1 MKVKHF
7 NKRMKKKLL
16 FAVGLMLLVLS
27 VTVGRLCYLNV
38 AKGDEYGLL
47 VLSQQDRTSTVL
59 PYKRGDILDRNGN
72 ILATSTKVYNLIL
85 DPKVI
90 LSDNKYLDPTADAV
104 ASCFSMDKN
113 EIINKI
119 NENKDSRYVILQKK
133 LTFEQIEGF
142 QALQADTDN
151 NPYIQGVWFEDEY
164 VRNYPY
170 STLASAV
177 IGYTNSGNSGSWGL
191 EEYYND
197 TLNGVNG
204 RKYGFVNEDNTMET
218 IIKEADDGNSL
229 ISTIDMNIQSIVE
242 KKIQSWVEQYHPV
255 NVAAIVAE
263 PDSGEILAMAGSNN
277 IYDLNNPRDLSRYYT
292 PEQIEAMTDE
302 ETLNNLNQIWR
313 NYCISDTYE
322 PGSTMKP
329 FTAAAALEEGAVSR
343 EQTFVCDGVQMVG
356 GWPIHCHKRAGHG
369 TVNLQQCIMFS
380 CNDAMMQVA
389 QALGKQN
396 FCDYQSR
403 FGFGLKTGIDLPGEV
418 NAAGLLYTADNMS
431 DSSLATNS
439 FGQNFNTT
447 MIQMVAGFSALI
459 NGGEYYQPHLVKQVV
474 NADGDIVENKGK
486 NLIKQVLTEETSEFL
501 RTSLR
506 ETVISG
512 TAKSAAVTGYEV
524 AGKTGTAQINGKRDE
539 DVYIL
544 SFMGFAPY
552 NEPEVLCY
560 VLVDEPDVPDPSSS
574 SYASRLFSEIM
585 AEVLPY
591 MNIFPTVESE
601 IPQVP
606 AETTQAETPAA
617 DSQETSSQD
626 GDTNQQETT
635 SVNQETVN
643 ADDENYEGPL
653 YGESQ
658 AGAENMQQETTA
670 SGQQ

>member
-7 NKRMKKKLL
+7 NKKMKKKLL
-16 FAVGLMLLVLS
+16 FAVGLMLLVLA

-59 PYKRGDILDRNGN
+59 PFKRGDILDRNGN

-90 LSDNKYLDPTADAV
+90 LSDAKYLDPTADAV
-104 ASCFSMDKN
+104 ASCFGMDKN

-164 VRNYPY
+164 IRNYPY

-218 IIKEADDGNSL
+218 IIKEADDGSSL

-242 KKIQSWVEQYHPV
+242 NKIQSWVEQYHPV

-263 PDSGEILAMAGSNN
+263 PDSGEILAMAGSKN

-292 PEQIEAMTDE
+292 PEQIEAMSDE
-302 ETLNNLNQIWR
+302 EALNNLNQIWR

-329 FTAAAALEEGAVSR
+329 FTAAAALEEGVVSR
-343 EQTFVCDGVQMVG
+343 EQTFICDGLQMVG
-356 GWPIHCHKRAGHG
+356 GWPIHCHKRSGHG
-369 TVNLQQCIMFS
+369 TVNLQQCIMLS

-389 QALGKQN
+389 QALGKQS

-439 FGQNFNTT
+439 FGQNFNAT
-447 MIQMVAGFSALI
+447 MVQMVAGFSALI

-486 NLIKQVLTEETSEFL
+486 NLIKQVITEETSEFL

-506 ETVISG
+506 DTVISG
-512 TAKSAAVTGYEV
+512 TAKSAAVAGYEV

-585 AEVLPY
+585 TEVLPY

-601 IPQVP
+601 IPSEP
-606 AETTQAETPAA
+606 AETQQAETPSA
-617 DSQETSSQD
+617 DNQETSSQD
-626 GDTNQQETT
+626 GETNQQENA
-635 SVNQETVN
+635 SVNP
-643 ADDENYEGPL
+643 DDENYEGPL
-653 YGESQ
+653 YGESE

-670 SGQQ
+670 PEQQQ